1 MELEQTTEIAI
12 STHTQK
18 LGNLALSLGYE
29 GTLTLGAIED
39 EIRFYQQ
46 RTVEACMELGKR
58 LLIMKEMTP
67 HGEFTKRIEM
77 LGISKRTAQRFM
89 SVVLKFSKTTSM
101 SLLEKSGNGTKLLE
115 LMVLDDDD
123 IEIIADWPEDFALFS
138 RSLIVSAGRCLTL
151 PPLKMQLWIEE
162 TNAHVPSQQP
172 HNALADARALKLSY
186 LNAMTL

>member
-1 MELEQTTEIAI
+1 MKLFLDCEFNGFGGELI
-12 STHTQK
+12 S
-18 LGNLALSLGYE
+18 LALIDENNQYFYE
-29 GTLTLGAIED
+29 VLE
-39 EIRFYQQ
+39 YQNPIAQ
-46 RTVEACMELGKR
+46 VVEHVIPILNQA
-58 LLIMKEMTP
+58 P
-67 HGEFTKRIEM
+67 
-77 LGISKRTAQRFM
+77 IS
-89 SVVLKFSKTTSM
+89 
-101 SLLEKSGNGTKLLE
+101 LEKFQKQLQNFLNQY
-115 LMVLDDDD
+115 DA